1 MYIFNGPIGYEP
13 ESGNVYV
20 HPEEIDA
27 ILVGQLPAG
36 LSVDESR
43 ALLLQV
49 ISDPEAPWHAELK

>member
-1 MYIFNGPIGYEP
+1 MYIFNGPIGYDP
-13 ESGNVYV
+13 KSGNVYV

-43 ALLLQV
+43 ALLFASR
-49 ISDPEAPWHAELK
+49 I